1 MTIPVE
7 NRCQREWQQTVGKS
21 GMNSEPDSRDPVVRA
36 TSLVHLFCSPADFGV
51 LRSVTPD
58 QVPEPARTLLDH
70 RSHMTVAMER
80 FYGGDV
86 RLRVVA
92 RANDPASPA
101 ARDDW
106 YAREI
111 LLETADGT
119 IVQHGIVRI
128 DLTHLDAATA
138 AAIRAARR
146 PLGRILIEAGML
158 REVHGVRLLH
168 VVPGPHLREV
178 LGGGDVGAAAV
189 EPLYGRVATIELDG
203 RPAVELLEIA
213 VPNRGRQPVSPAVAS
228 GNSR

>member
-1 MTIPVE
+1 M
-7 NRCQREWQQTVGKS
+7 S
-21 GMNSEPDSRDPVVRA
+21 GMSSETDSRDPVVRA
-36 TSLVHLFCSPADFGV
+36 TSLVHLFCNSAEFGL

-92 RANDPASPA
+92 RANDPVAPA

-111 LLETADGT
+111 LLENADGT

-128 DLTHLDAATA
+128 DLAHLDAATA
-138 AAIRAARR
+138 AAIREARR

-168 VVPGPHLREV
+168 VAPGPHLRE
-178 LGGGDVGAAAV
+178 LLCGGDVGGAAF

-203 RPAVELLEIA
+203 RPAVELLEIV
-213 VPNRGRQPVSPAVAS
+213 VPHRGRQPVSPAVAS
-228 GNSR
+228 GENR